1 MKLANLLRT
10 AAPVAALVLCS
21 GEAWAQS
28 ASPANFGRTRS
39 GVSANPA
46 AAARSGRAPAVE
58 RTSTSR
64 LGADPLAPYTS
75 KPPIGTYTAKP
86 IEKPAPAAPV
96 ARNYFPTARTGQ
108 YQAVHHCTP
117 SRAMVSGR
125 GR

>member
-1 MKLANLLRT
+1 MKLASLLRT
-10 AAPVAALVLCS
+10 AAPVAALIVCS

-28 ASPANFGRTRS
+28 ASPTHFSRTRT
-39 GVSANPA
+39 GVSTGPA
-46 AAARSGRAPAVE
+46 TAARSGRAPAVE

-64 LGADPLAPYTS
+64 LGADPLTPYTS

-86 IEKPAPAAPV
+86 IEKPAPAVPV

-108 YQAVHHCTP
+108 YQSAHHCTP
-117 SRAMVSGR
+117 SRGMVSSR